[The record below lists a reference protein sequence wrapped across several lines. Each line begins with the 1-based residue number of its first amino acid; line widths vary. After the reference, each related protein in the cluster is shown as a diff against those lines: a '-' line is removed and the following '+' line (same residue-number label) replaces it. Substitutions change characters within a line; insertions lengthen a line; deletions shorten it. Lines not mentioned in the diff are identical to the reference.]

1 MSNIARSEE
10 ELVEE
15 LLQKDRS
22 HVSNHKI
29 KIQFINKYPGS
40 VSVRWLDFSG
50 EEREYTVLQRTTHP
64 THQSRFN
71 VNTFVTHPWVFYDTQ
86 TQQRVSVQFAGRR
99 LVVFEG
105 WSCLQLYKARNLL
118 DRTTF
123 NQICRGERDLPVY
136 IVPNY
141 YPNLTL
147 RQLCVHNVAKLI
159 NCVNAVQALEIPQ
172 QLKEELIRKIL

>member
-50 EEREYTVLQRTTHP
+50 EEKEYTVLQRTTHP
-64 THQSRFN
+64 THQSRTFFGDVKV
-71 VNTFVTHPWVFYDTQ
+71 VN
-86 TQQRVSVQFAGRR
+86 
-99 LVVFEG
+99 
-105 WSCLQLYKARNLL
+105 
-118 DRTTF
+118 
-123 NQICRGERDLPVY
+123 
-136 IVPNY
+136 
-141 YPNLTL
+141 
-147 RQLCVHNVAKLI
+147 
-159 NCVNAVQALEIPQ
+159 
-172 QLKEELIRKIL
+172 